1 MDFENE
7 VKYFS
12 KFYMKKGN
20 LKEIFGFNSD
30 LAEKNRKINV
40 SLLWKNLLKI
50 FYPQKSTKLK
60 KILHILNTFL

>member
-7 VKYFS
+7 VKFFS

-20 LKEIFGFNSD
+20 LKEIIDFNSD
-30 LAEKNRKINV
+30 LAEKHKKINV

-50 FYPQKSTKLK
+50 FYPQKSK
-60 KILHILNTFL
+60 